1 MTLLEIHMTVTE
13 AGPVLTLS
21 GEADVTTV
29 ARLEEAL
36 DGQVTPVTRTLL
48 VEVSGLRFADSAT
61 IGALIRVARR
71 LGDQAGRLVLLNPQ
85 PAVARTITLLG
96 VDQLLTLRGE
106 AGTDFPETFPSA

>member
-1 MTLLEIHMTVTE
+1 VTLLDIRMTATE

-29 ARLEEAL
+29 AQLQEAL
-36 DGQVTPVTRTLL
+36 DGQLTPGVPALL

-61 IGALIRVARR
+61 IGVLIKAARR
-71 LGDQAGRLVLLNPQ
+71 LNAQGGRLVLLNPQ

-96 VDQLLTLRGE
+96 VDQVLTLRGE
-106 AGTDFPETFPSA
+106 ADPFPS